1 MATAHG
7 VCLVAQL
14 RCLDCNR
21 LAPKSFH
28 RSGSVSYCY
37 ETELEI
43 WAGFGSAWQ
52 FRVNEFS
59 EFFITILSII
69 LFRLKNRQQF
79 GF

>member
-1 MATAHG
+1 M
-7 VCLVAQL
+7 
-14 RCLDCNR
+14 
-21 LAPKSFH
+21 
-28 RSGSVSYCY
+28 SYCY
-37 ETELEI
+37 ETGLEI